1 MSSMKPIT
9 TTAEHA
15 AALAR
20 ITALMGATPDSP
32 EEIEL
37 AMLADLVDAYER
49 AHVLIDP
56 PSPHAVK

>member
-1 MSSMKPIT
+1 MKPIRT
-9 TTAEHA
+9 PAEHA

-37 AMLADLVDAYER
+37 AMLADLVDEYER
-49 AHVLIDP
+49 THCPMDP
-56 PSPHAVK
+56 ASAQAVK